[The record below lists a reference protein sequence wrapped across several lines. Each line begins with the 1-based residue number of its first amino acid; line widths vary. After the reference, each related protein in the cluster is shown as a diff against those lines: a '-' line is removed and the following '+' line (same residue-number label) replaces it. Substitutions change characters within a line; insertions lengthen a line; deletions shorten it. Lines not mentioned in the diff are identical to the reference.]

1 MQKHKKEEIARI
13 VKYVL
18 FSASAGVIQFVTFT
32 LLNEIVQWPYWPCY
46 LIALVL
52 SVLWNFTLN
61 REFTFKSAANIPR
74 AMLLVAAYYAVFS
87 PLSTLWGTALT
98 NIGWNEYIVL
108 IGTMLI
114 NLTTEFLYWRLV
126 IYRDSIDTNARAKRQ
141 QAELEEAESLET
153 ESEEKAQ

>member
-1 MQKHKKEEIARI
+1 MQKHNKEEIVRI

-18 FSASAGVIQFVTFT
+18 FSASAGLIQFLSFT
-32 LLNEIVQWPYWPCY
+32 LLNEIAQWPYWPCY

-126 IYRDSIDTNARAKRQ
+126 IYRNSINTNARAVRA
-141 QAELEEAESLET
+141 QAQDTLEAET
-153 ESEEKAQ
+153 EPEEGTR